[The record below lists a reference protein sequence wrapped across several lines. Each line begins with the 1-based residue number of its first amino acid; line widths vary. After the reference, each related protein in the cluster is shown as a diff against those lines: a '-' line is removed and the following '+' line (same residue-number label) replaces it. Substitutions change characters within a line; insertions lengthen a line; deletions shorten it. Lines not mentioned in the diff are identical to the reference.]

1 MIRYRE
7 DMRDVGLGDVLG
19 RVLRKAEAILGDL
32 GVVVKTLEGVY
43 SFVRLSFA
51 S

>member
-7 DMRDVGLGDVLG
+7 DMRDVGLGDVLS

-32 GVVVKTLEGVY
+32 GVVGEY
-43 SFVRLSFA
+43 A
-51 S
+51 